1 MAKTLS
7 YRLFGLGKI
16 PEPLRRT
23 LDGEGLLLMDE
34 GIPGSVT
41 YVDFRSPGRAS
52 SWRRQWFG
60 GAIALTRVRLFA
72 LQYARTIIDVPL
84 ADERIRGMRFLVEAG
99 TTLLVALDAGL
110 FHADWSGQIEY
121 RFRTEQASAFLEKLG
136 RTGVTK

>member
-41 YVDFRSPGRAS
+41 YVDFRSPGRVAS
-52 SWRRQWFG
+52 WKRQWFG

-84 ADERIRGMRFLVEAG
+84 ADERIRGMRFSLEAG
-99 TTLLVALDAGL
+99 TTLLVAFDAGL

-121 RFRTEQASAFLEKLG
+121 RFRTEQASAFLEKLK
-136 RTGVTK
+136 RLTG